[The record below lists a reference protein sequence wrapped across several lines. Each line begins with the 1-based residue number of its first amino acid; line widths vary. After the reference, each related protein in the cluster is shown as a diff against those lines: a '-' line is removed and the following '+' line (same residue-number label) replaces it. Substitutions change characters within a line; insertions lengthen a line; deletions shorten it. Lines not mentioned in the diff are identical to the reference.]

1 MLGLPPPFFFKVN
14 GDVNFMDDML
24 KKILDQFEKM
34 TEDERFAH
42 YQRIGVYTKNGELS
56 IVYGGRAI
64 DSDEELE
71 KFALDTV
78 NYPGFA
84 PYESVLID
92 LLSRVWDNPH
102 HRDVVLKVYNRELK
116 PEFCQEIIQKV
127 HLALGVSQ

>member
-1 MLGLPPPFFFKVN
+1 
-14 GDVNFMDDML
+14 MDDMPQKFRDEL
-24 KKILDQFEKM
+24 EKM
-34 TEDERFAH
+34 TSEEWFAI
-42 YQRIGVYTKNGELS
+42 YRKIGLVTENGELS
-56 IVYGGRAI
+56 IVYGGKAI

-84 PYESVLID
+84 PYECVLID

-102 HRDVVLKVYNRELK
+102 HREVVLKVYNRELK

-127 HLALGVSQ
+127 HLELGVSQ